1 MLGFL
6 GVLVL
11 SLILIWRSS
20 LDWILW
26 SFNCEGGF
34 YFYCCSCFGY
44 ENSILAHQIPL
55 TPILFFHL
63 AMRTIAW
70 NCRGTGRASTVR
82 ALKELIHE
90 SDPDIVFLSETKI
103 KSMRINKICDRLK
116 FVDSWCVDADGLLG
130 GLALF
135 WRLGVELEVVFSNK
149 NMIMALVYS
158 DPPEAPWLL
167 FAIYDPIQRSKKE
180 KFWGL
185 LENMVSTFSGP

>member
-26 SFNCEGGF
+26 SFNCKGGF

-70 NCRGTGRASTVR
+70 NCRGAGRASTVR

-90 SDPDIVFLSETKI
+90 SNPDIVFLSETKI

-116 FVDSWCVDADGLLG
+116 FVDSWCVDADGLSG

-135 WRLGVELEVVFSNK
+135 WRLGVELEMVFSNK

-167 FAIYDPIQRSKKE
+167 FAIYGPIQRSKKE